1 MKKMTKAML
10 MTALILGS
18 VQWGGT
24 AVHAAETTLQEFT
37 LDPMIVTASRMEKMD
52 LDTAAA
58 VEVLDNERI
67 EKSGAGN
74 AFEVLRGA
82 LGIFASS
89 QGPNGVALGSMTSK
103 INIRGVDKG
112 TLVLLDGMPLNQD
125 GKYNLEDIPTDMI
138 EKIEVV
144 RGGGAVLYGSEATG
158 GVVNIITKN
167 KVRNSVKVS
176 AGNYGRERYSVNVGN
191 EKFSL
196 LTHLDNRGEMSPMT
210 TVVNKTMGSTK
221 YQQYYN
227 YLKGEDKGILFNYN
241 VTDNLK
247 FTYNYS
253 KTNNTVDIMD
263 SRYKKSPYQSKE
275 YEDHNNSLILRY
287 DDQNGFVANV
297 SYNTQERNY
306 DQIGYVKATGK
317 VDTAEDKTKKYSWRK
332 GKNTNIDLQKSWDV
346 NGKDKFLIGAT
357 FKKEDLNVYNCHT
370 AAMGTS
376 TPEKPKRTGDYLR
389 DIYSLY
395 ASYDWQ
401 MNDTDNLVLNL
412 RETIVRNCD
421 GTENNLETGSS
432 NDSQKDDVNKFTPEL
447 QYIKK
452 IDEDRTLYAKAG
464 KSFRLPELTKLF
476 GGSVI
481 LASPELK
488 PEQGTHYEVG
498 YKVNENNRSWRLA
511 LFQYDIKDSIEAKEG
526 TSASAANLEYENN
539 DAENVGIELSCNIK
553 HNDYFDSYYGATYSN
568 PKTRHIDKDG
578 NVGEWVK
585 TNNQLQ
591 FNLGLNYNYEKTT
604 ASLMANYV
612 GERHDS
618 GGKVR
623 PALYT
628 DLHFTYA
635 PEKNQKVFL
644 HINNL
649 FDRADYTTSNGPDDE
664 TYAYYA
670 MGRNFMLGYEVN
682 F

>member
-24 AVHAAETTLQEFT
+24 AVHASETTLQEFT

-58 VEVLDNERI
+58 VEVIDNERI

-103 INIRGVDKG
+103 IDIRGVDKG
-112 TLVLLDGMPLNQD
+112 TLVMLDGMPLNQD
-125 GKYNLEDIPTDMI
+125 GKYNLEDIPTDII
-138 EKIEVV
+138 EKIEIV

-167 KVRNSVKVS
+167 KVRNSIKVS

-210 TVVNKTMGSTK
+210 TVVNKTMGKTK

-227 YLKGEDKGILFNYN
+227 YSKGENKGLLFNYN
-241 VTDNLK
+241 VNDNLK

-253 KTNNTVDIMD
+253 KTNNTVDVMD
-263 SRYKKSPYQSKE
+263 NRYLKSPYQSKE
-275 YEDHNNSLILRY
+275 YEDHNNNFIVRY
-287 DDQNGFVANV
+287 DDQNGFIANV

-306 DQIGYVKATGK
+306 DQVNFKKQDGSIDKAF
-317 VDTAEDKTKKYSWRK
+317 KYSWRK
-332 GKNTNIDLQKSWDV
+332 GHNTNIDIQKSWDV
-346 NGKDKFLIGAT
+346 NKKDKFLIGAT
-357 FKKEDLNVYNCHT
+357 FKKEDLDVYNSPT
-370 AAMGTS
+370 KAMGS
-376 TPEKPKRTGDYLR
+376 TPAKPERTGDYVR
-389 DIYSLY
+389 DVYSLY

-401 MNDTDNLVLNL
+401 MNDTDNLILNL

-421 GTENNLETGSS
+421 GTEDNLETGVS
-432 NDSQKDDVNKFTPEL
+432 NDSKKDDVNKFTPEL

-452 IDEDRTLYAKAG
+452 INDDSTFYAKAG

-498 YKVNENNRSWRLA
+498 YKFNENNRSWRLA
-511 LFQYDIKDSIEAKEG
+511 LFHYDIKDSIEAKEG
-526 TSASAANLEYENN
+526 TSASAGNLVYENN
-539 DAENVGIELSCNIK
+539 DAENLGIELSCNIK
-553 HNDYFDSYYGATYSN
+553 HNDNFDSYYGITYSN
-568 PKTRHIDKDG
+568 PKTRHIDDKG

-585 TNNQLQ
+585 THNQLQ
-591 FNLGLNYNYEKTT
+591 FNLGLNYHYEKTT
-604 ASLMANYV
+604 ASLMANYI
-612 GERHDS
+612 GERHDE

-628 DLHFTYA
+628 DLHFTYE
-635 PEKNQKVFL
+635 PEKNHKVFL
-644 HINNL
+644 HVNNL
-649 FDRADYTTSNGPDDE
+649 FDRADYTTSNGPDED

-670 MGRNFMLGYEVN
+670 MGRNFMLGYEYS